1 MNIYNISKKEFKSLN
16 KLEVNSVSTEA
27 EIFIFDKHNKWYK
40 EKNLFKK
47 FYITSGESFSNK
59 LYTINN
65 LIDLKNYLNIPELVL
80 PNSIISI
87 NHKIYGFSLPFVE
100 NSTTF
105 YDIQKNINIP
115 LEEKIKILKKYAN
128 ILEQVHNYP
137 TLYIGDIH
145 EGNFLVDNIGNINI
159 IDLDSVKIGHNNP
172 FPSKYLTT
180 NKIITNIKSKYT
192 INDNFL
198 YNINKNTDIFC
209 FIMMIL
215 NTISGTN
222 INKLDINQ
230 FYEYLAYLKSIGYD
244 SEIINQLGL
253 IYTNSAN
260 HFDKE
265 LLDYIPNNYRSS
277 YKVFNYIKKK

>member
-27 EIFIFDKHNKWYK
+27 EMFVFDRHNKWYK

-277 YKVFNYIKKK
+277 YKVFNYIKNK

>member
-27 EIFIFDKHNKWYK
+27 EMFVFDRHNKWYK

-137 TLYIGDIH
+137 ALYIGDIH

-172 FPSKYLTT
+172 FPSKYLTI

-260 HFDKE
+260 HFDIE

>member
-27 EIFIFDKHNKWYK
+27 EMFVFDRHNKWYK

-65 LIDLKNYLNIPELVL
+65 LIDLKNYLNIPELVF

-87 NHKIYGFSLPFVE
+87 NHKIHGFSLPFVE
-100 NSTTF
+100 NSTAF
-105 YDIQKNINIP
+105 YDVQKNINIP

-137 TLYIGDIH
+137 ALYIGDIH

-230 FYEYLAYLKSIGYD
+230 FY
-244 SEIINQLGL
+244 
-253 IYTNSAN
+253 
-260 HFDKE
+260 
-265 LLDYIPNNYRSS
+265 
-277 YKVFNYIKKK
+277 